1 MRVPAGAFGLGRDEV
16 HVWYVDLDRW
26 APPGRTGR
34 GGARRGPSC
43 DFWELLSDDEKAR
56 AGRLRSREGS
66 RRFVTGRAL
75 LRLLLGAYL
84 EEDAGRE
91 GGHAGG
97 AGDGSGWVDLR
108 AARIVER
115 ARGLRFE
122 YGPRGKPALGGDDAG
137 GSALTFNLSHSHG
150 LAVYA
155 VARGRQVGLDVER
168 IRPGIKHEL
177 LAVRFF
183 SPREAAALLAMPDRL
198 RLRAFYACWTRK
210 EAFIKARGEGF
221 ALSLRRF
228 SVSVDPD
235 RTPVLDDVEG
245 APGEV
250 LRWTLCDLEPGPKY
264 AGALAVEGRRW
275 RLRSRRLGSC
285 RLGP

>member
-1 MRVPAGAFGLGRDEV
+1 LLSAYLAEDAGD
-16 HVWYVDLDRW
+16 D
-26 APPGRTGR
+26 PGR
-34 GGARRGPSC
+34 GG
-43 DFWELLSDDEKAR
+43 
-56 AGRLRSREGS
+56 
-66 RRFVTGRAL
+66 
-75 LRLLLGAYL
+75 
-84 EEDAGRE
+84 
-91 GGHAGG
+91 GHSGG
-97 AGDGSGWVDLR
+97 AGNGPGRVDLCE
-108 AARIVER
+108 ARIVER

-122 YGPRGKPALGGDDAG
+122 YGARGKPTLAGDGVGD
-137 GSALTFNLSHSHG
+137 STLTFNVSHSHR

-155 VARGRQVGLDVER
+155 LARGRRVGVDVER

-228 SVSVDPD
+228 SVSVDPG

-250 LRWTLCDLEPGPKY
+250 LRWTLCDLEPGPGY
-264 AGALAVEGRRW
+264 AGALAVEGRSW
-275 RLRSRRLGSC
+275 RLRSRRLG
-285 RLGP
+285 P